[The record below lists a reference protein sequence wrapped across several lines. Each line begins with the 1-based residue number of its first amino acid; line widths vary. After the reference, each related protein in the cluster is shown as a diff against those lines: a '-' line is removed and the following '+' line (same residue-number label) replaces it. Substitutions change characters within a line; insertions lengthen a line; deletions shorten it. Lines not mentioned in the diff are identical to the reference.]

1 LGFGLA
7 LGLGFPAIH
16 AENPVRAFAFVG
28 LPPKGASAMMIE
40 DKTELDIHNM
50 ME

>member
-1 LGFGLA
+1 LGLGLG

-16 AENPVRAFAFVG
+16 AENPVRSFGFFG

-40 DKTELDIHNM
+40 DKTEIEIHNL